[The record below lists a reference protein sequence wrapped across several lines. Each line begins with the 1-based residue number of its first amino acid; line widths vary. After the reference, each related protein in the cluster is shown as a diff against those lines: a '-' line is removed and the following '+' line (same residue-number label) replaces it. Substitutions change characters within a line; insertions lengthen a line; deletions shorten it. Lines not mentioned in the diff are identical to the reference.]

1 MHIDSFNFLVYTDLQ
16 DIYIFKCVT
25 FDLIQYR
32 VVLINAL
39 IFLLCFQLNLLGWDA
54 LSTRILDREMHK
66 AETHEGFPKIL
77 HTK

>member
-39 IFLLCFQLNLLGWDA
+39 IFSCVFN
-54 LSTRILDREMHK
+54 
-66 AETHEGFPKIL
+66 
-77 HTK
+77 